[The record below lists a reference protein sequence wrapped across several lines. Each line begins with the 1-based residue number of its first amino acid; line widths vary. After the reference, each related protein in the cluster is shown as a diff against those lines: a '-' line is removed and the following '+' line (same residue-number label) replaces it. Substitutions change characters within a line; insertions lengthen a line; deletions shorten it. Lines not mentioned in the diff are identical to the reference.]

1 MGSILSS
8 CCFYSM
14 LRQDV
19 GIYKMLHEG
28 KSLVNPPN
36 ALPPLVTAK
45 VLGGDLDDDLL
56 SH

>member
-1 MGSILSS
+1 
-8 CCFYSM
+8 M